1 MEIRI
6 GIQNVNREIVIESTE
21 TADALSAK
29 LAAAIADGGQ
39 LKLTD
44 DKGRTI
50 LVPAATIGYVE
61 IGAEEVRKVGFAH

>member
-6 GIQNVNREIVIESTE
+6 GIQNVTREIVIDSTE
-21 TADALSAK
+21 TAESLTTK
-29 LAAAIADGGQ
+29 VTAAIADGGQ
-39 LKLTD
+39 LLLTD
-44 DKGRTI
+44 AKGRTI